1 MRFAGQGYEINV
13 TLPSGRYRKPDIARL
28 RQRFFDA
35 YATTYGDRSSNEEA
49 SVEIVHYRVTA
60 SCPGPA
66 LALRSIALGDEDP
79 QGALKGYR
87 RVYFPESRGFA
98 RTPVF
103 DRDRLE
109 AGILTRPLDRCLVLA
124 PATAQEMCDL
134 TRLALDL
141 ADKYR
146 NPAFILVDDKGNDF
160 FAETLRPI
168 TSIPVGPPRQ

>member
-13 TLPSGRYRKPDIARL
+13 ALPSGRYRKPDIARL

-109 AGILTRPLDRCLVLA
+109 AGDRFEGPAIVEERESTIVIPPRSRALVD
-124 PATAQEMCDL
+124 EHGNIV
-134 TRLALDL
+134 LDL
-141 ADKYR
+141 D
-146 NPAFILVDDKGNDF
+146 
-160 FAETLRPI
+160 
-168 TSIPVGPPRQ
+168 